1 MGNIIQIPRE
11 LKEKIAAG
19 EVITSPVS
27 VVKELIEN
35 SIDAGSTEIKI
46 KIEKGG
52 KRLIKITDNGKGM
65 DKEDLEVC
73 AKRYTTS
80 KIHNEEEFI
89 NVKTLG
95 FRGEALASVT
105 TVSELL
111 ISSNGLEV
119 SYNDEGNIIEKKPSS
134 LQKGTS
140 IEVRNLFGKFPARL
154 KFLKGDDYEF
164 SKIYDLVQKYS
175 LVYENIS
182 FMLLKEEKVI
192 FNSPFGDMKNKV
204 YYAFGKEIAENL
216 IEIKNNIIQ
225 GLISKVGYS
234 RKTSEYQIVFV
245 NGRLIKHK
253 TIPKIIEDAYP
264 GKFFL
269 DRHAVII
276 IKLKINPNE
285 IDVNIHPS
293 KDEIMFKNEKKVFEL
308 IKNSIMETINKTS
321 HEIVSDAETNKLEVK
336 KKYEMDKG
344 IQQTFD
350 EFKVE
355 KKQEGETKEEGEET
369 NEKYFFREI
378 NILGQANRT
387 YIVGTLKDGLI
398 LIDQHAAQER
408 ILYEKFKKQLKNKM
422 ISSNELIKPHIFT
435 LNEKE
440 IIQFEKIKDILENYG
455 FKIEIFGKN
464 QYILRAIP
472 SVLGKMIQP
481 TVIKDVIDNL
491 LESRK
496 TEIEDSM
503 EDKIARKACRAALKG
518 GEIISAPEMGKILY
532 NLDFCEFPFTCPHGR
547 PTMIKITWRDF
558 EKKFKRE
565 D

>member
-19 EVITSPVS
+19 EVITSPFS

-35 SIDAGSTEIKI
+35 SIDAKATEIKI
-46 KIEKGG
+46 KIERGG
-52 KRLIKITDNGKGM
+52 KRLIKITDDGKGM
-65 DKEDLEVC
+65 DKEDLEIC

-105 TVSELL
+105 VVSELK
-111 ISSNGLEV
+111 ISSNGIEV
-119 SYNDEGNIIEKKPSS
+119 LYNDEGNIIENKPSS

-140 IEVRNLFGKFPARL
+140 IEVRNLFSKFPARL
-154 KFLKGDDYEF
+154 KYLKSDDYEF

-175 LVYENIS
+175 LVYEDIS
-182 FMLLKEEKVI
+182 FTLFKEEKVM
-192 FNSPFGDMKNKV
+192 FNSPAGNMKNKV
-204 YYAFGKEIAENL
+204 YYAYGKEIAENL
-216 IEIKNNIIQ
+216 IEIKNEKMN
-225 GLISKVGYS
+225 GLISKAGYS
-234 RKTSEYQIVFV
+234 RKSSEYQIIFV

-253 TIPKIIEDAYP
+253 TIPKIIEDSYP

-276 IKLKINPNE
+276 IKLNVNPNE

-293 KDEIMFKNEKKVFEL
+293 KDEIMFKNEKEIFEL
-308 IKNSIMETINKTS
+308 IRNSVSETINKST
-321 HEIVSDAETNKLEVK
+321 HEIVSDTETKNLEVK
-336 KKYEMDKG
+336 KRYEQDKG

-350 EFKVE
+350 EYKKE
-355 KKQEGETKEEGEET
+355 KSEEKIEKNEKED
-369 NEKYFFREI
+369 EKYFFRGI
-378 NILGQANRT
+378 SILGQANRT
-387 YIVGTLKDGLI
+387 YIVGTLKDGLV

-408 ILYEKFKKQLKNKM
+408 VLYEKIKKELKNK
-422 ISSNELIKPHIFT
+422 IVQSNELIKPHVFT
-435 LNEKE
+435 LNDKE
-440 IIQFEKIKDILENYG
+440 RIEFEKVKQKFDNYG
-455 FKIEIFGKN
+455 FQIEEFGKN

-472 SVLGKMIQP
+472 SILGKMIEP
-481 TVIKDVIDNL
+481 NLIKDVLDDL

-496 TEIEDSM
+496 TEIEDSV
-503 EDKIARKACRAALKG
+503 EDKIARKACRAAIKG
-518 GEIISAPEMGKILY
+518 GEIVSAPEMRKILY

-547 PTMIKITWRDF
+547 PTMIKISWRDF